1 MTTPTSPKISSA
13 APHSVMLFAAGFGT
27 RMKALTQNCPKPMLP
42 VAGRPLIDHT
52 LELAQAIQP
61 QNIVANLHYLP
72 EILEA
77 HLNPKGVQLSLEQP
91 QVLDTGGGLR
101 QALPMLGYDPVFTA
115 NTDVIWKG
123 HNPFEVAR
131 DAWDPTIMDALLVC
145 IPIARCHGR
154 VGAGDFSSN
163 AQGQISR
170 GGDLVYGG
178 VQILKTDGLS
188 DIMQEVF
195 SLNLLWNQMAEN
207 KRLFAVEYPGY
218 WCDVGHPE
226 GIAIAE
232 DLITHDP
239 V

>member
-1 MTTPTSPKISSA
+1 MNNP

-27 RMKALTQNCPKPMLP
+27 RMKALTRTCPKPMIP

-61 QNIVANLHYLP
+61 QTVVANLHYLP
-72 EILEA
+72 QMLEA
-77 HLNPKGVQLSLEQP
+77 HLAPKSVQLSHESP
-91 QVLDTGGGLR
+91 KVLDTGGGLR
-101 QALPMLGYDPVFTA
+101 HALPLLGSAPVYTA

-123 HNPFEVAR
+123 INPFQLAR
-131 DAWDPTIMDALLVC
+131 DSWDPTRMDALLIC

-154 VGAGDFSSN
+154 TGAGDFSR
-163 AQGQISR
+163 AADGRLSR

-178 VQILKTDGLS
+178 VQILKTDGLHQIS
-188 DIMQEVF
+188 DQAF
-195 SLNLLWNQMAEN
+195 SLNLLWNQMAGAQ
-207 KRLFAVEYPGY
+207 RLFAVEYPGH

-232 DLITHDP
+232 DLIANDL

>member
-1 MTTPTSPKISSA
+1 MGTDLLSDTSRAIPN
-13 APHSVMLFAAGFGT
+13 VMLFAAGFGT
-27 RMKALTQNCPKPMLP
+27 RMKALTQTCPKPMIA

-61 QNIVANLHYLP
+61 DRIVANLHYLP
-72 EILEA
+72 QVLEA
-77 HLNPKGVQLSLEQP
+77 HLAPKDVLLSPEQP

-101 QALPMLGYDPVFTA
+101 QALPLLGPAPVFTA

-123 HNPFEVAR
+123 VNPFEIALN
-131 DAWDPTIMDALLVC
+131 AWNPMEMDALLVC
-145 IPIARCHGR
+145 IPIARCWGR
-154 VGAGDFSSN
+154 KGAGDFSCDR
-163 AQGQISR
+163 AGRISR

-178 VQILKTDGLS
+178 VQILKTDGLHNIE
-188 DIMQEVF
+188 DQVF
-195 SLNLLWNQMAEN
+195 SLNLLWNKIANSE
-207 KRLFAVEYPGY
+207 RLFAVEYPGH

-232 DLITHDP
+232 DLIANDI